1 MKKIII
7 VSRCLRVWW
16 DERDERYW
24 GRFSFRGF
32 YAGEEI
38 TELLLAAPRGSSWC
52 PDDYLM
58 YVVVRSCRR
67 GLLTGEVLRA
77 KRLDELT
84 CRD

>member
-7 VSRCLRVWW
+7 VSRCLRVWR
-16 DERDERYW
+16 DEHDERYW

-38 TELLLAAPRGSSWC
+38 TQLLLLAPRGSSWRQ
-52 PDDYLM
+52 DDYLM
-58 YVVVRSCRR
+58 YVVVRSCRQ

-77 KRLDELT
+77 KCLDQLT